1 MDNIVLIGMPGTG
14 KSTVGQA
21 LAARLD
27 YGFVDV
33 DDLIVEAAGKTLP
46 EILRQDG
53 LETFYKIENQVGR
66 ELEWTHNVIATG
78 GSVVYG
84 EEAMKHLGEI
94 SVIVY
99 LRLSYKAVKSRLHDV
114 KGRGVVLRDG
124 QTLHDLYV
132 EREGLYEKYAD
143 VTIEEDG
150 LNVEETLEKTL
161 QALEMLVK

>member
-66 ELEWTHNVIATG
+66 ELEWTHTVIATG

>member
-1 MDNIVLIGMPGTG
+1 
-14 KSTVGQA
+14 
-21 LAARLD
+21 
-27 YGFVDV
+27 
-33 DDLIVEAAGKTLP
+33 
-46 EILRQDG
+46 
-53 LETFYKIENQVGR
+53 
-66 ELEWTHNVIATG
+66 
-78 GSVVYG
+78 
-84 EEAMKHLGEI
+84 MKHLGEI

>member
-1 MDNIVLIGMPGTG
+1 MRDVGNFILVGGFLIDQVTLCRAVN
-14 KSTVGQA
+14 KNA
-21 LAARLD
+21 FA
-27 YGFVDV
+27 
-33 DDLIVEAAGKTLP
+33 IEA
-46 EILRQDG
+46 
-53 LETFYKIENQVGR
+53 F
-66 ELEWTHNVIATG
+66 IATG

-84 EEAMKHLGEI
+84 GEAMKHLGEI